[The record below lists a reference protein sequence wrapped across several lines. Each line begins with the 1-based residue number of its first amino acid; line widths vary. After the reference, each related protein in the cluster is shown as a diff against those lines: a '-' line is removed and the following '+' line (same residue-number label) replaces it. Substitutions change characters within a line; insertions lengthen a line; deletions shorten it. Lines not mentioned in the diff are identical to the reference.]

1 MKMLLP
7 LVIILAGVG
16 AFVFIPSLRAKV
28 PGIPNLF
35 PQVSLPSVSLSRFKQ
50 NTPAISLS
58 ASESAESKPSVLGT
72 TIVNTGTA
80 LGQFAGSVFTTSASS
95 SGNVDVAAVTK
106 QISDHIE
113 QIPSNVVK
121 QAKIEYC
128 KQVLLDAQ
136 TESTPTP

>member
-1 MKMLLP
+1 M
-7 LVIILAGVG
+7 IILAGVG

-35 PQVSLPSVSLSRFKQ
+35 PQVSLPS
-50 NTPAISLS
+50 ISLS
-58 ASESAESKPSVLGT
+58 QFRKESPALELSETTSSESTPSVLGT

-80 LGQFAGSVFTTSASS
+80 LGQFAGSVFTTTASS
-95 SGNVDVAAVTK
+95 GANVDVAAVTK
-106 QISDHIE
+106 QISEHIE
-113 QIPSNVVK
+113 QIPSNALK

-136 TESTPTP
+136 TEASTTP

>member
-7 LVIILAGVG
+7 LLIVIAGVG
-16 AFVFIPSLRAKV
+16 AFIFIPGLRAKV

-35 PQVSLPSVSLSRFKQ
+35 PKVSLPS
-50 NTPAISLS
+50 ISLS
-58 ASESAESKPSVLGT
+58 QFQRDTIASLPQEDSPTSKPSVLGA

-95 SGNVDVAAVTK
+95 SGNVDVASVTK

-113 QIPSNVVK
+113 QIPSNVLK

-128 KQVLLDAQ
+128 KQVLLDAA
-136 TESTPTP
+136 TLPSPTP